1 MKRAFFPVLL
11 AMTSVM
17 AASAAFAVVEFTVA
31 DFSALNA
38 GVALPAQ
45 WQPTNLPGIER
56 HTRYSLVDDGG
67 VTVLR
72 AESDRSM
79 SSLLRRVDIDPANQ
93 SWLQWRWRVDKLVEK
108 ASLDSRERDDFATR
122 LYVLF
127 DFDIA
132 QLSFLE
138 RTKIRIARALYGGD
152 LPLAALC
159 YVWATS
165 EPIGT
170 SAWNAFTD
178 RVRVI
183 VVSSGRE
190 HLGQWLDIER
200 DLARDY
206 RAAFGGKPPRITGIV
221 IASDSDNT
229 GGQALAFFG
238 DIRLSDTPLGK
249 QP

>member
-1 MKRAFFPVLL
+1 MMRISILALL
-11 AMTSVM
+11 AATGVM
-17 AASAAFAVVEFTVA
+17 AASADIPVA
-31 DFSALNA
+31 EFSALGA
-38 GVALPAQ
+38 GDALPAQ
-45 WQPTNLPGIER
+45 WQPTELPGIER
-56 HTRYSLVDDGG
+56 HTRYSLVEDNG

-79 SSLLRRVDIDPANQ
+79 SSLLRRVDIDPAQ
-93 SWLQWRWRVDKLVEK
+93 HAWLQWRWRVDKLVEK
-108 ASLDSRERDDFATR
+108 ASLDAKESDDFAAR
-122 LYVLF
+122 VYVLF

-132 QLSFLE
+132 QLSFFE
-138 RTKIRIARALYGGD
+138 RTRIRIARALYGGD

-165 EPIGT
+165 EPVGT

-183 VVSSGRE
+183 VVSSGRNQ
-190 HLGQWLDIER
+190 LGQWLDIER
-200 DLARDY
+200 DLAQDY
-206 RAAFGGKPPRITGIV
+206 RDAFGGKPPRISGIV

-238 DIRLSDTPLGK
+238 DIRLSGTPRGK
-249 QP
+249 RP